1 MAESKLQTLVDL
13 FNQHSKSNLLPI
25 KKCSELKTKKQYKIH
40 YLKKVDTS
48 VGDGIIA
55 ALSEAPFTDG
65 DSPKFQVYLPKRFV
79 TLLQN
84 EDVDKIEAGKL
95 CLVSHGQTGN
105 NSTELTL
112 NLF

>member
-1 MAESKLQTLVDL
+1 MADSKLQTLVDL

-25 KKCSELKTKKQYKIH
+25 KKCSDLKEKKQYTIH
-40 YLKKVDTS
+40 YLKKVDTT
-48 VGDGIIA
+48 VGDGVIA
-55 ALSEAPFTDG
+55 ALSEAPFKDG
-65 DSPKFQVYLPKRFV
+65 DLPKFQVFLPKRFV

-84 EDVDKIEAGKL
+84 EDVENIGAGKL

-112 NLF
+112 SLL

>member
-1 MAESKLQTLVDL
+1 M
-13 FNQHSKSNLLPI
+13 
-25 KKCSELKTKKQYKIH
+25 
-40 YLKKVDTS
+40 KKVDTS

-55 ALSEAPFTDG
+55 ALSEAPFKEG
-65 DSPKFQVYLPKRFV
+65 DLPRLQVYLPKRFV

-84 EDVDKIEAGKL
+84 EDVESITAGKL

-112 NLF
+112 NLL